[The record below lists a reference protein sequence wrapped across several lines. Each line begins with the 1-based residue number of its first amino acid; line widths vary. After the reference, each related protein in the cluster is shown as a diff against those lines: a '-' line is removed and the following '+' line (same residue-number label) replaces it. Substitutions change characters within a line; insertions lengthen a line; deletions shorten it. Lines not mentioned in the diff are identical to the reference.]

1 MGLEREREG
10 LEREREVAIQH
21 SQQAQDRFSQELEL
35 AIAGWKRAMNAEV
48 AKAKEVCEGLEEE
61 KRRVSTALEQAS
73 LASSLDRTVIRH
85 QVQRDMDC
93 YTSKVNCREPKVKN
107 FLNVH
112 HFQPQNWD
120 VKIMG
125 FCLLGS
131 TLEPSKQIHFNN
143 RSQSTHLKFKSLL
156 YLLYLD
162 VKFIGCR
169 LSKL

>member
-1 MGLEREREG
+1 VGLEREREG

-73 LASSLDRTVIRH
+73 LASSLDHTMIRH

-93 YTSKVNCREPKVKN
+93 YTSKVNCPEPKVKN
-107 FLNVH
+107 FLKVH

-120 VKIMG
+120 VKIVG

-156 YLLYLD
+156 SFLYFD
-162 VKFIGCR
+162 VKFLGAD
-169 LSKL
+169 